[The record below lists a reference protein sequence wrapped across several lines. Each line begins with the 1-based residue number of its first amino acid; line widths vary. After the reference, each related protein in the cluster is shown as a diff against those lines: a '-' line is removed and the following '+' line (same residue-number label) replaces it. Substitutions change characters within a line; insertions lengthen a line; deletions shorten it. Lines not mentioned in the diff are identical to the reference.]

1 MATAPPQDDTLT
13 GLSKEEVALRLQKHG
28 PNAFDTEPPRTWAH
42 RLLDMAREPMFM
54 LLVAAALLYIVLG
67 DLVEGLTLSLFVL
80 AVLGMTCLLYTS
92 PSPRDY
98 AASRMP
104 SSA

>member
-1 MATAPPQDDTLT
+1 MAKKLKKMMVYRDKTFNPV
-13 GLSKEEVALRLQKHG
+13 KE
-28 PNAFDTEPPRTWAH
+28 
-42 RLLDMAREPMFM
+42 
-54 LLVAAALLYIVLG
+54 LVHG
-67 DLVEGLTLSLFVL
+67 DLVETDEYVIEVIHTPGHASNHLCFLIKEANCILT
-80 AVLGMTCLLYTS
+80 GDHIMNCLLYTS